1 MIIGL
6 SGYAGTGKD
15 AVAKIIQ
22 YINCKNIG
30 AVTLEEVVNN
40 REHTWWLEEQVS

>member
-15 AVAKIIQ
+15 TVAKVLI
-22 YINCKNIG
+22 
-30 AVTLEEVVNN
+30 EVDTPLT
-40 REHTWWLEEQVS
+40 RGKKTSEIKSMFI